1 MFPFKLSL
9 NRILKRIDRADE
21 YEINEIMKALILWQ
35 NRAYPEEE
43 LVIMSLA
50 KYDLEARTKQIDLY
64 AAALKK
70 YIHKRNMT

>member
-21 YEINEIMKALILWQ
+21 YEIMKALILWQ

-70 YIHKRNMT
+70 YVHKRNMT